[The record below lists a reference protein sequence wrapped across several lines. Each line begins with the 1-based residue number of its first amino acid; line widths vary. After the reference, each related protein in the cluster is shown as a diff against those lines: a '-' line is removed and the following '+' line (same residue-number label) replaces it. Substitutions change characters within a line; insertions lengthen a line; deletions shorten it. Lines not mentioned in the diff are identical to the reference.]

1 MLAVP
6 IEFPAAGAV
15 AFLAPHAEQVRI
27 IRHNDDGTTLISRQ
41 RPGASGNTS
50 VPFGSLHGDEAGAI
64 GIKPKASPRRARRN
78 RGARK

>member
-6 IEFPAAGAV
+6 TEFPAAGST

-27 IRHNDDGTTLISRQ
+27 VRHNDDGTTLISRK

-64 GIKPKASPRRARRN
+64 GIKPKAGR
-78 RGARK
+78 RGARRHTKGSC